1 MTPRLRKTAADL
13 LDSCSLAIAEGDS
26 PEQNV
31 GGYLL
36 ESRPR
41 ATAPETD
48 PELLLESHPRA
59 TAPETDPELGIHVVV
74 IQRIQREAPQ
84 SRQR

>member
-48 PELLLESHPRA
+48 PEL
-59 TAPETDPELGIHVVV
+59 GIHVVV